1 MGAAGRYLVGRAVAG
16 VWRGDFPLGT
26 FMVNMLGSFALG
38 IFIAH
43 PYFAVHLL
51 NGGVRPAVG
60 IGFLGSFT
68 TFSTLMY
75 EGFMLA
81 GRKKPGLGAF
91 YVLSSVLTGLLL
103 AWAGLYLF

>member
-26 FMVNMLGSFALG
+26 FAVNMLGSFALG
-38 IFIAH
+38 IMVAH
-43 PYFAVHLL
+43 PYFAGHLL
-51 NGGVRPAVG
+51 NGGVRSAIG

-81 GRKKPGLGAF
+81 DRKKPGLGAF
-91 YVLSSVLTGLLL
+91 YVLSSVVTGLLL